1 MWTSLVDQLELVD
14 GSMRLHMDM
23 TCMYILRNSFGG
35 EGWREEWRGGLL
47 VHVRTMSMMSTDVMM
62 M

>member
-1 MWTSLVDQLELVD
+1 
-14 GSMRLHMDM
+14 MDM
-23 TCMYILRNSFGG
+23 TCMYILRNSLGG

-47 VHVRTMSMMSTDVMM
+47 VHVRTMNMMSTDVMM